1 MKTVL
6 IYRQTLL
13 PISETFI
20 RAQAEALRSFRPQYI
35 GLLPAAKNLPL
46 PPDAIRLAHT
56 RSLASHARKALYI
69 FNGIAPLFH
78 RTARMAQPALLHAH
92 FAPDGATALPLAAA
106 LKIPLIV
113 TLHGY
118 DVTMRDE
125 YLRRMRVGKPYLRDR
140 SKLWQR
146 ASLFIC
152 VSNFIRDK
160 AIEAGFPKEKLR
172 VHSIGI
178 DRTLFRPAEASDDK
192 IVLFIGRLVANKG
205 CIYLIRAMQQ
215 VLACEPSARL
225 VVIGD
230 GPLRASL
237 EQSAQELQIACEF
250 LGSQPVSAVT
260 EWVRRA
266 RLLCVPSITAVD
278 GASEGLGMV
287 SLEAQAT
294 GRPVVGFRTGGI
306 PEAIQEN
313 VTGLLAPSEDV
324 ECLARHILRY
334 LQDDAFWQSSS
345 AMSIEW
351 TKEHFDLDRQTRE
364 LEAIYEEHL
373 PRV

>member
-20 RAQAEALRSFRPQYI
+20 QAQAGALRAFHPQYI
-35 GLLPAAKNLPL
+35 GLLPAARNLPL
-46 PPDAIRLAHT
+46 PSDAIRLAQT
-56 RSLASHARKALYI
+56 RSLPSHARKALYI
-69 FNGIAPLFH
+69 CTGIAPRFH
-78 RTARMAQPALLHAH
+78 RNARRTQPLLIHAH

-106 LKIPLIV
+106 LNVPLLV

-125 YLRRMRVGKPYLRDR
+125 YLRKMRVGKPYLRDR
-140 SKLWQR
+140 SKLWER
-146 ASLFIC
+146 ASLFLC

-160 AIEAGFPKEKLR
+160 AVEAGFPKEKLR

-178 DRTLFRPAEASDDK
+178 DRDLFRPAPMPNGK
-192 IVLFIGRLVANKG
+192 MVLFVGRLVAKKG
-205 CIYLIRAMQQ
+205 CIYLLRAMQQ
-215 VLACEPSARL
+215 VQAAEPTARL

-230 GPLRASL
+230 GPLRTGL
-237 EQSAQELQIACEF
+237 EQSARELQISCEF
-250 LGSQPVSAVT
+250 LGSQPASAVT

-266 RLLCVPSITAVD
+266 RVLCIPSVTATD
-278 GASEGLGMV
+278 GDSEGLGMV
-287 SLEAQAT
+287 ILEAQAT

-306 PEAIQEN
+306 PEALQEN

-324 ECLARHILRY
+324 ESLTQHILRY

-345 AMSIEW
+345 SHGIEW
-351 TKEHFDLDRQTRE
+351 TKEHFDLDQQTRH
-364 LEAIYEEHL
+364 LEAIYSEYL
-373 PRV
+373 P